1 MPKVQSDLSAAKV
14 VRSDGKLSHAELF
27 GCNSRNVSQS
37 ESRDV
42 IEFFHPC
49 SISQGSPRGSL
60 CRREQGHA
68 MPRSSVSTKRFLLK
82 FAKAHS
88 TQQLRH

>member
-49 SISQGSPRGSL
+49 FISPEVL
-60 CRREQGHA
+60 CVEGNKGIV